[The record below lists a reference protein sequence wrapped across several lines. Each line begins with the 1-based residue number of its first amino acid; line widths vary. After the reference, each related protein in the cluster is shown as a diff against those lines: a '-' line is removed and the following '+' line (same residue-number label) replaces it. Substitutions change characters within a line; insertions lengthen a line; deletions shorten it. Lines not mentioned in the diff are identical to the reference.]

1 MAKFYG
7 NIGFVKTVETTQ
19 DIWDTVEEPRPYCG
33 DLVRNQRRWENSG
46 SVNEDLTISNEISIV
61 ADQFAYD
68 NLNAMKWVEF
78 MGSKWK
84 INSVTVDYPRIVLT
98 IGGVY
103 NGG

>member
-1 MAKFYG
+1 MTKFYG
-7 NIGFVKTVETTQ
+7 NVGFVRTVETFADVWETIE
-19 DIWDTVEEPRPYCG
+19 DPRPYCG
-33 DLVRNQRRWENSG
+33 DLIRNQRRWENSD
-46 SVNEDLTISNEISIV
+46 SVNENLTISNEISIV
-61 ADQFAYD
+61 ADEFAYE

-78 MGSKWK
+78 MGTKWK